1 MTQNWDVV
9 IAGGG
14 VIGASVARELSRYD
28 LKVALLEANSDLALG
43 TSGANSGI
51 VHAGYDAVP
60 GTLMAEL
67 NVKGNAMYPELCRKL
82 MIPFEPIGSLV
93 LAFDDEDVKTIHA
106 LYDRGI
112 ANGVPSMEILTAD
125 EVKAMEPNVTETVKG
140 ALYAKTAGVVSP
152 YEATIA
158 IAENAAENGVSFF
171 LSHPVSAVEK
181 NEEGFVVTAA
191 GETFP
196 CKILINCCGIHA
208 HELSQM
214 AGGEA
219 FPVTGRKGEYILYD
233 KNYGGYVS
241 HVLFQPPSKMGKGIL
256 VTQTAEGNM
265 LVGPSSVN
273 VEDVDDTSTTQ
284 EGLDEVFATARRS
297 CPNLPAGGA
306 ITTFAGMRAVIGDDF
321 IIQYSEKVDGLL
333 QTAGICSPGLTAA
346 PAIAQKVAGLVGER
360 LELKEKENWKD
371 TRDGIPPFNK
381 LDWEARQALIEK
393 DPAYA
398 RMVCRCET
406 VTEGQIVKALRSPI
420 PVYTID
426 GVKRRCRAG
435 MGRCQGSFCTPR
447 VMEIIAREAGI
458 PFEEVSKNGPDA
470 KLITGYLKGAKEVS
484 AE

>member
-1 MTQNWDVV
+1 MTQQWDVL

-14 VIGASVARELSRYD
+14 VVGASIARALSRYD
-28 LKVALLEANSDLALG
+28 LKTALVEANSDLALG

-51 VHAGYDAVP
+51 VHAGYDAMP

-67 NVKGNAMYPELCRKL
+67 NVRGNAMYPELCKKL
-82 MIPFEPIGSLV
+82 EIPFEPIGSLV
-93 LAFDDEDVKTIHA
+93 LAFDEEDEKTIQK
-106 LYDRGI
+106 LYDRGQV
-112 ANGVPSMEILTAD
+112 NGVPELKILSAE
-125 EVKAMEPNVTETVKG
+125 EVKAMEPHVTETVRG
-140 ALYAKTAGVVSP
+140 ALYAPTAGVVSP

-158 IAENAAENGVSFF
+158 IAENAAENGVSFY
-171 LSHPVSAVEK
+171 LEHPVTAVRK
-181 NEEGFVVTAA
+181 TKDGFVVTAG
-191 GETFP
+191 GEEFA
-196 CKILINCCGIHA
+196 CRILINCCGVHA

-214 AGGEA
+214 AGGEP
-219 FPVTGRKGEYILYD
+219 FEVTGRKGEYILYD
-233 KNYGGYVS
+233 KNLGGYVS

-265 LVGPSSVN
+265 LVGPSSV
-273 VEDVDDTSTTQ
+273 DVDDIDDTATTQ
-284 EGLDEVFATARRS
+284 EGLDGVLATARRS
-297 CPNLPAGGA
+297 CQELPAGGA

-321 IIQYSEKVDGLL
+321 IIRYSDMVDGLL

-346 PAIAQKVAGLVGER
+346 PAIAEKVAALVGER
-360 LELKEKENWKD
+360 LTLKAKENWKD
-371 TRDGIPPFNK
+371 TREGIPPFNK
-381 LDWEARQALIEK
+381 LDWDARQKLIEQ

-406 VTEGQIVKALRSPI
+406 VTEGQIVKALHSPI

-447 VMEIIAREAGI
+447 VMDIIARESGI
-458 PFEEVSKNGPDA
+458 PFAEISKNGPDA
-470 KLITGYLKGAKEVS
+470 KLITGTLKGGA